1 MRTRL
6 EDLVPSRIPEERSKA
21 FGLKMAII
29 GTSFLD
35 ALAPSLLRLASY
47 RNSITAKGAGHFS
60 TSIPEFFSALQP
72 PSNEIAFM

>member
-1 MRTRL
+1 
-6 EDLVPSRIPEERSKA
+6 
-21 FGLKMAII
+21 MAII